1 MIILKMVSIQQ
12 EKGRNYQ
19 YMQNHEGVVKQQ
31 QQHTRQ
37 KRDMNTI

>member
-19 YMQNHEGVVKQQ
+19 YIQNHEGVVKQ

-37 KRDMNTI
+37 KRDMNNI